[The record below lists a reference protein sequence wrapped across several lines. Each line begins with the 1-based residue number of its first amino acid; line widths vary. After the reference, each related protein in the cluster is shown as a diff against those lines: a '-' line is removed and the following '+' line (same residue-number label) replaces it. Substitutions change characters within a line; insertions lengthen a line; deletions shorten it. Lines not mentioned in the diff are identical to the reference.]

1 MKLLIVV
8 LMVVAAAGA
17 PARTFNETITDSM
30 CEKAD
35 HSGMKM
41 GPTDAECARACNEE
55 HDASFV
61 LYDGKTVYAL
71 AEHSTPAMF
80 GKFAGRKVT
89 ITGTLDAKTHTI
101 RVASIKPRRP

>member
-17 PARTFNETITDSM
+17 PARTFTGTITDSM

-55 HDASFV
+55 HDAAFV
-61 LYDGKTVYAL
+61 LYAGKTVYAL
-71 AEHSTPAMF
+71 SDQKTPAA
-80 GKFAGRKVT
+80 FAGRKVT
-89 ITGTLDAKTHTI
+89 VTGTLDAKTNTI
-101 RVASIKPRRP
+101 RVESIVASRSSNP